1 MLKLSD
7 DLSSRLPFGFNLV
20 IKCAG
25 IRLHFLFH
33 HILRL
38 NSILILANIVS
49 LG

>member
-7 DLSSRLPFGFNLV
+7 YLSSRLPFRFNLV

-25 IRLHFLFH
+25 IRLHFFFD